1 MSLKKHLC
9 MALNLL
15 GFESINDLMVSVF
28 ALKTKVMTFY
38 TYGFAIGGI
47 VAFMRVISENTAVYV
62 YSPPAGIA
70 ILGGVSLMD
79 FALGVS
85 NSIVSKRSDFNSW
98 RIPRSVVRF
107 IVQVAFVAIVFNMNL
122 IWSIFIQS
130 WMVDSLLLIF
140 ILSTLWSAMENARDV
155 KIITQEQ
162 FELIES
168 FVNIKKLIAKIKTRG
183 NDDQNGAN

>member
-1 MSLKKHLC
+1 MSLKKYLC

-15 GFESINDLMVSVF
+15 GFESINDLMISVF
-28 ALKTKVMTFY
+28 ALKTKVLTFY

-70 ILGGVSLMD
+70 ILGGVSVLD

-85 NSIVSKRSDFNSW
+85 NSIVSKRADFNSW

-140 ILSTLWSAMENARDV
+140 ILSTLWSALENARDV
-155 KIITQEQ
+155 RIITQDQ
-162 FELIES
+162 FDMIEG
-168 FVNIKKLIAKIKTRG
+168 FVNIKKLIAKIKSSG